1 MRTRPLSWSRS
12 ANSRQ
17 TSQNRIKIAFAND
30 YDYLVFEK
38 KGAKVGVRRKR
49 LDELTREQMV
59 AIEVTGKGD
68 ELSYRMRDR
77 DARLQEL
84 GRHLGLFN
92 ERIILEH
99 RHRHLR
105 TTVDLSKVPMER
117 LEALEAQF
125 EELLATGDKAV

>member
-1 MRTRPLSWSRS
+1 
-12 ANSRQ
+12 
-17 TSQNRIKIAFAND
+17 
-30 YDYLVFEK
+30 
-38 KGAKVGVRRKR
+38 
-49 LDELTREQMV
+49 MV

-77 DARLQEL
+77 DARLQDL